1 MDSAVKARAAAP
13 RPPRP
18 GRIKRALQGT
28 GGSVGT
34 LPLVAPAVIL
44 LLLWSLVPLA
54 MTVWFSFRRYNLLN
68 PMIHGFAGWANYR
81 FLFRDPALLQSLIVT
96 LILVGA
102 VLIMTVGF
110 GAVLAALFE
119 TRFPGRGVARVLM
132 ISPFFVMPTVSALI
146 WKNLLMNPVNGLF
159 AWFARVLGL
168 APLDWF
174 AAAPL
179 LSIILIVAWQ
189 WVPFA
194 FLILMTS
201 LQSLDEEV
209 LEAARL
215 DGAGPVALFR
225 YVQVPHMGRAI
236 SVVVMIETI
245 FLLGVFAE
253 IYVTTA
259 GGPGVA
265 TTNLAFLI
273 YQRALLAFNIGS
285 ASAAGVI
292 AIILANI
299 VAVFLVNTVAK
310 RLDV

>member
-1 MDSAVKARAAAP
+1 MSSSGAIDRARL
-13 RPPRP
+13 RP
-18 GRIKRALQGT
+18 GRARGAFSGK
-28 GGSVGT
+28 GGAVST
-34 LPLVAPAVIL
+34 MPLVAPSVLL

-54 MTVWFSFRRYNLLN
+54 MTLWFSFRRYNLLN
-68 PMIHGFAGWANYR
+68 PMIRGFAGFSNYR
-81 FLFRDPALLQSLIVT
+81 FLITDPALVSSLVVT
-96 LILVGA
+96 VVLVGA
-102 VLIMTVGF
+102 VLVITVVF
-110 GAVLAALFE
+110 GAILAAVFE
-119 TRFPGRGVARVLM
+119 TGFPGRGIARVLM

-146 WKNLLMNPVNGLF
+146 WKNLLMHPVNGLF
-159 AWFARVLGL
+159 AAIARGLGL
-168 APLDWF
+168 PPLDWF
-174 AAAPL
+174 ASIPL
-179 LSIILIVAWQ
+179 ASIILIVSWE
-189 WVPFA
+189 WLPFA
-194 FLILMTS
+194 FLILMTA

-225 YVQVPHMGRAI
+225 HIQVPHMGRAI

-245 FLLGVFAE
+245 FLLGIFAE

-273 YQRALLAFNIGS
+273 YQRALLAFNVGS
-285 ASAAGVI
+285 ASAAGVF

-299 VAVFLVNTVAK
+299 MASLLVRTVAR

>member
-1 MDSAVKARAAAP
+1 MNGDRATLTVSSPRTGRFRSALRGK
-13 RPPRP
+13 
-18 GRIKRALQGT
+18 
-28 GGSVGT
+28 GGAVST
-34 LPLVAPAVIL
+34 LPLVAPSVVL
-44 LLLWSLVPLA
+44 LLLWSVVPLA

-68 PMIHGFAGWANYR
+68 PMIRGFAGWSNYR
-81 FLFRDPALLQSLIVT
+81 FLFSDPALLSSLIVT
-96 LILVGA
+96 VILVGA
-102 VLIMTVGF
+102 VLIITVVF
-110 GAVLAALFE
+110 GSVLAAVFE
-119 TRFPGRGVARVLM
+119 NRFPGRGVARVLM

-146 WKNLLMNPVNGLF
+146 WKNLLMHPVNGLF
-159 AWFARVLGL
+159 AAIARGLGL

-174 AAAPL
+174 ATIPL
-179 LSIILIVAWQ
+179 TSIIVIIAWE
-189 WVPFA
+189 WLPFA
-194 FLILMTS
+194 FLILMTA

-215 DGAGPVALFR
+215 DGAGPIAMFR
-225 YVQVPHMGRAI
+225 HIQIPHMGRAI
-236 SVVVMIETI
+236 SVVIMIETI

-259 GGPGVA
+259 GGPGIV

-273 YQRALLAFNIGS
+273 YQRALLAFDVGS

-299 VAVFLVNTVAK
+299 MAVFLVRTVAR

>member
-1 MDSAVKARAAAP
+1 MKASGTVAERPAMRSGRMRAAL
-13 RPPRP
+13 R
-18 GRIKRALQGT
+18 GR
-28 GGSVGT
+28 GGAVGT
-34 LPLVAPAVIL
+34 LPLVAPSVVL

-54 MTVWFSFRRYNLLN
+54 MTLWFSFQRYNLLN
-68 PMIHGFAGWANYR
+68 PLIHGFAGWNNYK
-81 FLFRDPALLQSLIVT
+81 FLFQDPALVSSLVVT
-96 LILVGA
+96 LVVVGA
-102 VLIMTVGF
+102 VLIITVGF
-110 GAVLAALFE
+110 GAVLAAVFE
-119 TRFPGRGVARVLM
+119 TGFPGRGIARVLM

-159 AWFARVLGL
+159 AAMARGMGL
-168 APLDWF
+168 PVLDWF
-174 AAAPL
+174 ADAPL
-179 LSIILIVAWQ
+179 SSIILIVAWE
-189 WVPFA
+189 WLPYA
-194 FLILMTS
+194 FLILMTA
-201 LQSLDEEV
+201 LQSLDEEI

-215 DGAGPVALFR
+215 DGAGPVAMFR
-225 YVQVPHMGRAI
+225 YIQVPHLGRAI

-273 YQRALLAFNIGS
+273 YQRALLAFNVGS
-285 ASAAGVI
+285 ASAAGVL

-299 VAVFLVNTVAK
+299 VATFLINTVAK

>member
-1 MDSAVKARAAAP
+1 MRAGGAVTARPAMRSGRMRAAL
-13 RPPRP
+13 R
-18 GRIKRALQGT
+18 GR
-28 GGSVGT
+28 GGAVGT
-34 LPLVAPAVIL
+34 LPLVAPSVVL

-54 MTVWFSFRRYNLLN
+54 MTLWFSFQRYNLLN
-68 PMIHGFAGWANYR
+68 PLIHGFAGWNNYK
-81 FLFRDPALLQSLIVT
+81 FLFQDPALVSSLVVT
-96 LILVGA
+96 LVVVGA
-102 VLIMTVGF
+102 VLIITVGF
-110 GAVLAALFE
+110 GAVLAAVFE
-119 TRFPGRGVARVLM
+119 TGFPGRGIARVLM

-159 AWFARVLGL
+159 AAIARGMGL
-168 APLDWF
+168 PVLDWF
-174 AAAPL
+174 ADAPL
-179 LSIILIVAWQ
+179 SSIILIVAWE
-189 WVPFA
+189 WLPYA
-194 FLILMTS
+194 FLILMTA
-201 LQSLDEEV
+201 LQSLDEEI

-215 DGAGPVALFR
+215 DGAGPVAIFR
-225 YVQVPHMGRAI
+225 YIQVPHLGRAI

-273 YQRALLAFNIGS
+273 YQRALLAFNVGS
-285 ASAAGVI
+285 ASAAGVL

-299 VAVFLVNTVAK
+299 VATFLINTVAK

>member
-1 MDSAVKARAAAP
+1 MAAMKAVAAPPTMRSGRMRAAL
-13 RPPRP
+13 R
-18 GRIKRALQGT
+18 GR
-28 GGSVGT
+28 GGAVGT
-34 LPLVAPAVIL
+34 LPLVAPAVVL

-54 MTVWFSFRRYNLLN
+54 MTLWFSFRRYNLLN
-68 PMIHGFAGWANYR
+68 PIIHGFAGWNNYR
-81 FLFRDPALLQSLIVT
+81 FLFEDPALISSLIVT
-96 LILVGA
+96 VVIVGA
-102 VLIMTVGF
+102 VLIITVGL
-110 GAVLAALFE
+110 GAVLAAVFE
-119 TRFPGRGVARVLM
+119 TGFPGRGVARVLL

-159 AWFARVLGL
+159 AAIARGLGL
-168 APLDWF
+168 PPLDWF

-179 LSIILIVAWQ
+179 ASIILIVAWE
-189 WVPFA
+189 WLPFA
-194 FLILMTS
+194 FLILMTA
-201 LQSLDEEV
+201 LQSLEEEV

-225 YVQVPHMGRAI
+225 YIQVPHLGRSI

-245 FLLGVFAE
+245 FLLGIFAE

-273 YQRALLAFNIGS
+273 YQRALLAFNVGS

-292 AIILANI
+292 AIVIANI
-299 VAVFLVNTVAK
+299 MAVFLVNTVAK

>member
-1 MDSAVKARAAAP
+1 MRSGRMRAAL
-13 RPPRP
+13 R
-18 GRIKRALQGT
+18 GR
-28 GGSVGT
+28 GGAVGT
-34 LPLVAPAVIL
+34 LPLVAPSVVL

-54 MTVWFSFRRYNLLN
+54 MTLWFSFQRYNLLN
-68 PMIHGFAGWANYR
+68 PLIHGFAGWNNYK
-81 FLFRDPALLQSLIVT
+81 FLFQDPALVSSLVVT
-96 LILVGA
+96 LVVVGA
-102 VLIMTVGF
+102 VLIITVGF
-110 GAVLAALFE
+110 GALLAAVFE
-119 TRFPGRGVARVLM
+119 TGFPGRGIARVLM

-159 AWFARVLGL
+159 AAIARGMGL
-168 APLDWF
+168 PVLDWF
-174 AAAPL
+174 ADAPL
-179 LSIILIVAWQ
+179 SSVILIVAWE
-189 WVPFA
+189 WLPYA
-194 FLILMTS
+194 FLILMTA
-201 LQSLDEEV
+201 LQSLDEEI

-215 DGAGPVALFR
+215 DGAGPVAIFR
-225 YVQVPHMGRAI
+225 YIQVPHLGRAI

-273 YQRALLAFNIGS
+273 YQRALLAFNVGS
-285 ASAAGVI
+285 ASAAGVL

-299 VAVFLVNTVAK
+299 VATFLINTVAK

>member
-1 MDSAVKARAAAP
+1 VRAGGAVTARPAMRSGRMRAAL
-13 RPPRP
+13 R
-18 GRIKRALQGT
+18 GR
-28 GGSVGT
+28 GGAVGT
-34 LPLVAPAVIL
+34 LPLVAPSVVL

-54 MTVWFSFRRYNLLN
+54 MTLWFSFQRYNLLN
-68 PMIHGFAGWANYR
+68 PLIHGFAGWNNYK
-81 FLFRDPALLQSLIVT
+81 FLFQDPALVSSLVVT
-96 LILVGA
+96 LVVVGA
-102 VLIMTVGF
+102 VLIITVGF
-110 GAVLAALFE
+110 GAVLAAVFE
-119 TRFPGRGVARVLM
+119 TGFPGRGIARVLM

-159 AWFARVLGL
+159 AAIARGMGL
-168 APLDWF
+168 PVLDWF
-174 AAAPL
+174 ADAPL
-179 LSIILIVAWQ
+179 SSIILIVAWE
-189 WVPFA
+189 WLPYA
-194 FLILMTS
+194 FLILMTA
-201 LQSLDEEV
+201 LQSLDEEI

-215 DGAGPVALFR
+215 DGAGPVAIFR
-225 YVQVPHMGRAI
+225 YIQVPHLGRAI

-273 YQRALLAFNIGS
+273 YQRALLAFNVGS
-285 ASAAGVI
+285 ASAAGVL

-299 VAVFLVNTVAK
+299 VATFLINTVAK